1 MRESR
6 YGEDQIIGSCE
17 SRRPGR
23 GRLPSARDQ
32 HDDLLQME
40 GAYDGWRC
48 RSGPAEAREDENRS
62 LTSHLAEPVLEAAVL
77 KDLPAWPEVVLCER

>member
-48 RSGPAEAREDENRS
+48 
-62 LTSHLAEPVLEAAVL
+62 AEPGRLRPSRMRTGA
-77 KDLPAWPEVVLCER
+77 